1 MVGQKVTLTANATGG
16 KGTLKYKFVVKPYNK
31 YVATVRGY
39 KESNSC
45 TWIPEV
51 SGKYTL
57 YVYVKDE
64 NGTVV
69 KKNVKAYT
77 VAKKLKV
84 SSLKTSAKSRFAY
97 AGNKIILSAKAT
109 GGIDGKFYKFYY
121 KFKGKTYVIR
131 NYSEV
136 AKTGF
141 TPKKAGKY
149 ELYVAVTDDL
159 GNTAKKRISNYVINK
174 QLQVKYIKANKK
186 NIKVGD
192 TIKINTSA
200 TGGYIKKSYKYRIT
214 VKNNG
219 RTKVLKNYT
228 SSSSVKW
235 KATKKG
241 TYTFKVYVKDSNGK
255 KASKSITYVVK

>member
-1 MVGQKVTLTANATGG
+1 MVGQKVTLTADAIGG

-31 YVATVRGY
+31 YVVTVRGY

-69 KKNVKAYT
+69 KKTVKAYT

-97 AGNKIILSAKAT
+97 AGSKIILSAKAT

-121 KFKGKTYVIR
+121 KLNGKTYVIR

-159 GNTAKKRISNYVINK
+159 GNTATKHISNYVVNK

-219 RTKVLKNYT
+219 ITKVLKNYT

-255 KASKSITYVVK
+255 KVSKSVTYVVK